1 MGDLA
6 AHWCRLGELSIA
18 DSLRESGLSDERVVE
33 FSRNLQALEDLE
45 EFQGKDL
52 EEFCY
57 KCRDYEDDAL
67 PATQAGSI
75 EERIGGSLVHR
86 SSTLSSQFARKR
98 VQSYWKCLLL
108 AVIGRGARPSK
119 LTSISLVGDGSE
131 ISLDEDEAVALCVNL
146 GTNNKLQSLHLQN
159 QTAFGSQHV
168 CNFVIK
174 ALKTNSALRRLSL
187 PCVDM
192 NCGSVKI
199 LMMAL
204 QSNSTLESLDIGGN
218 SRIGDEGAAYVA
230 QMLKANTSLK
240 RLDLQGIGCGLE
252 GAKAISSALGRNIT
266 LETFSFGRNPIL
278 AEGMKLLLALFIP
291 KENAGPAS
299 WNSVLNILRESSGE
313 IWDPKNSTIRHLGM
327 RDMKKQDVSVE
338 FLALMLKTNKTLM
351 SLDISGIPLELHDWI
366 DKIIPALKMN
376 DNLKRLVLDKS
387 GDLPIEPLMDL
398 ITCATTKT
406 VLEDISLDATNMS
419 PKAGLIHEELM
430 INKRFRKGWR
440 DQIRVKPRSA
450 RIVLCGFAFA
460 GKSTICKTMRDIIQ
474 GRSYLEDCRAQVKR
488 VIRKV
493 PCIREIIFGGQ
504 AVRELEDRTRGCE
517 IVQLRDDPNQGR
529 ISVWDFAGLKE
540 YYALHDYLFPSFK
553 NSCFL
558 YVCSLR
564 FPPWEVPRTG
574 PGWLRRPGSIKSK
587 EAIREELLYWLRFIA
602 SNSKTLPAADGRSGP
617 LPRVILVLTN
627 KDQVHPINLNQTAR
641 SAREVVHEMKERFKD
656 VVVVQEEVEI
666 VAAHSGED
674 VQRLF
679 SVAEENLEQL
689 LELSTEY
696 AVCEEVRRV
705 LEDCSV
711 RKSKPVLAMAEFDR
725 LCEKELQ
732 PNMDPIEYKAAK
744 LDTTEGRVSVLTY
757 LDYVGEIIYTPSLDL
772 IVVNPRWFGMGVLG
786 SLIDAFRGSR
796 LKPSDWQGVIG
807 ALGSFLGSREQTFH
821 HNHGFVREKDFK
833 DITKNLEQ
841 HIDPEVLVQL
851 MTELEL
857 CFKVDDTDVE
867 ETGVSGDISQ
877 TSESVSAATPL
888 LGVMHGEQPREE
900 HEKPK
905 SSLLFIPAV
914 FDDDEAPEDGRK
926 LEWNP
931 LLDQS
936 GQHFQYVGRRLEC
949 ENKILTFLTPGFFP
963 RLQVYLRNYL
973 SAQGWTQ
980 NKGFRVDRNLIG
992 FYANGMEVLLE
1003 YSGDQDYFIDV
1014 LVKSTQPFS
1023 ETVHFIQE
1031 RLISRIREFCATPR
1045 GCQGVVLVEAVVR
1058 PVCVRHLHPCRER
1071 KNQAELVSLLEDRI
1085 RENGRSYQY
1094 SWREDI
1100 DGLDGLEDLDFALDL
1115 LKGKGYLDS
1124 KMRSQILEVVY
1135 QALHTTGSLEYTSAF
1150 EKDEEAVIFPR
1161 LFYPT
1166 FENAGVVLKIL
1177 ANIDTEISINVHF
1190 MCEDREGAHL
1200 VEDQVGRVKQVKA
1213 NSNSPLLKY
1222 ALSLIW
1228 FGVIRGSRDAGPSDE
1243 SVDES
1248 WIDRL
1253 FCATELSTCIEDL
1266 FRIMDLSKPL
1276 MTASVDDTLDAYTRY
1291 LELEPSTE
1299 WLLDFLF
1306 LENRRDFWQDFQ
1318 LWKVR
1323 YTDSNQT
1330 SWVCDE
1336 HYLTGTKWGKGT
1348 FRSVLH

>member
-6 AHWCRLGELSIA
+6 AHWWRLGQLSIS
-18 DSLRESGLSDERVVE
+18 DSLRESGLSDDRVVE
-33 FSRNLQALEDLE
+33 FSRNLQALEDLTE
-45 EFQGKDL
+45 IQGKHL

-57 KCRDYEDDAL
+57 GCRDYEDYAL
-67 PATQAGSI
+67 PATQADAI

-86 SSTLSSQFARKR
+86 SSTTSSQFARKR

-108 AVIGRGARPSK
+108 AVIGRGSRPSK
-119 LTSISLVGDGSE
+119 VTSISLVGDGTE
-131 ISLDEDEAVALCVNL
+131 ISLDEDEAVALCVNV
-146 GTNNKLQSLHLQN
+146 GTNNKLQSVHLQN
-159 QTAFGSQHV
+159 QTAFGSKHV
-168 CNFVIK
+168 CDFLSK

-192 NCGSVKI
+192 SCGSVHI

-204 QSNSTLESLDIGGN
+204 QSNSTLEALDIGGN
-218 SRIGDEGAAYVA
+218 SRIGDEGAAYVG
-230 QMLKANTSLK
+230 QMLKANTTLK
-240 RLDLQGIGCGLE
+240 RLDLQAVGCGLE
-252 GAKAISSALGRNIT
+252 GAKVISSALGTNVT
-266 LETFSFGRNPIL
+266 LETFSFGGNPLL

-313 IWDPKNSTIRHLGM
+313 IQDPKNSTIKHLGVQ
-327 RDMKKQDVSVE
+327 DMKKQDVSVE
-338 FLALMLKTNKTLM
+338 FLALMLKTNKTLT
-351 SLDISGIPLELHDWI
+351 SLDISGMPLELHDWI

-376 DNLKRLVLDKS
+376 DTLKRLVLDKS

-398 ITCATTKT
+398 ITCPTTKT
-406 VLEDISLDATNMS
+406 ALEDISLDATNMS
-419 PKAGLIHEELM
+419 PKAGVIHEELM
-430 INKRFRKGWR
+430 INKRYRKGWR
-440 DQIRVKPRSA
+440 DQIRLKPRSA

-460 GKSTICKTMRDIIQ
+460 GKSTICKTMRDSIQ
-474 GRSYLEDCRAQVKR
+474 GASYLEDWRAQIKR

-558 YVCSLR
+558 YVCSVR
-564 FPPWEVPRTG
+564 FPPYEVPRTG
-574 PGWLRRPGSIKSK
+574 PGWIRRPGSIKSK
-587 EAIREELLYWLRFIA
+587 EAIREEFLYWMRFIA
-602 SNSKTLPAADGRSGP
+602 SNSKTVPAADGHSGP

-627 KDQVHPINLNQTAR
+627 KDQLDPINLNY
-641 SAREVVHEMKERFKD
+641 SARCARDVVHEMRERFKD

-666 VAAHSGED
+666 VAAHSAED

-679 SVAEENLEQL
+679 SVAEESLEQL

-705 LEDCSV
+705 LEDWSA
-711 RKSKPVLAMAEFDR
+711 RMSRPVLDMAEFNR
-725 LCEKELQ
+725 LCEKKLQ
-732 PNMDPIEYKAAK
+732 PNMDPIEYRAAK
-744 LDTTEGRVSVLTY
+744 LETTEGRVSVLTY
-757 LDYVGEIIYTPSLDL
+757 LDYVGEIIYTASLDL

-796 LKPSDWQGVIG
+796 LKASDWQGVIG
-807 ALGSFLGSREQTFH
+807 AFGSFLRSRELTFH
-821 HNHGFVREKDFK
+821 HNHGFVREGDFK
-833 DITKNLEQ
+833 EITKHLER

-851 MTELEL
+851 MIELEL

-867 ETGVSGDISQ
+867 ETGVSADITQ
-877 TSESVSAATPL
+877 TSESVSATTPL
-888 LGVMHGEQPREE
+888 LGVKEGKQPREDN
-900 HEKPK
+900 EKPK

-914 FDDDEAPEDGRK
+914 FDDDEAPENGRK

-931 LLDQS
+931 LFDQS

-973 SAQGWTQ
+973 NANGWTQ

-1014 LVKSTQPFS
+1014 LVKSTQSFS
-1023 ETVHFIQE
+1023 ETVHFVE
-1031 RLISRIREFCATPR
+1031 VNLISRIREFCATPR

-1058 PVCVRHLHPCRER
+1058 PVCVRHLHSCQDR

-1094 SWREDI
+1094 AWQEEI
-1100 DGLDGLEDLDFALDL
+1100 DGVSDLDFALDL
-1115 LKGKGYLDS
+1115 LKGEGYLDS
-1124 KMRSQILEVVY
+1124 KMRRQILEVVY
-1135 QALHTTGSLEYTSAF
+1135 QALHTTGSLGWTSAL

-1161 LFYPT
+1161 LFYPA

-1177 ANIDTEISINVHF
+1177 ANIDTDIPINVHF
-1190 MCEDREGAHL
+1190 MCEDREGAHV
-1200 VEDQVGRVKQVKA
+1200 VEDQVGRVMRIKA

-1228 FGVIRGSRDAGPSDE
+1228 FGVIRGNGDAGLSEDT
-1243 SVDES
+1243 VDES

-1253 FCATELSTCIEDL
+1253 FSATDVSACIEDL
-1266 FRIMDLSKPL
+1266 FRIMDPSKPL
-1276 MTASVDDTLDAYTRY
+1276 RTASVDDTLDAYTRY
-1291 LELEPSTE
+1291 LELESSTD

-1323 YTDSNQT
+1323 YSDSNQT

-1336 HYLTGTKWGKGT
+1336 HYLAGTKWGQSM
-1348 FRSVLH
+1348 FRSVAH